1 MVDFGTTSNGSF
13 ETSKKWSGIQKHLE
27 HDGNVNHEN
36 KYLNTEES
44 KRLRKYNEIVELVN
58 FDDWTEKHFKDYVF
72 EHDKKNLEK
81 SRFVFG
87 SVKNFLKVDTS
98 GKTRKKSLDKLYLM
112 KFSNEEDYQKLFKK
126 VKQSFK
132 DEKHLDDEQADKQAN
147 LLFRAGLENYA
158 NSFNQRNTNII
169 AFKYAVHM
177 DEEGAPHLHM
187 RTMPFVP
194 AKKLGDKPKWA
205 INQALRAQYKHKD
218 TRTNLKD
225 FRKQEDTSMI
235 DCINEEIEKQLP
247 ELSKNL
253 HLKLIRKESTES
265 VTHEVYRERKHLEDV
280 KKQVEIEQKKL
291 EETKKKNEELD
302 EREKSLQVREKFQ
315 NQTQIDLDEYQ
326 SNLDKR
332 EQELNKRE
340 NELTDRE
347 NKFSENM
354 TKSVIKF
361 NRTVKESN
369 KKFHDKNDE
378 LNKKN
383 QDVNDKINELNQ
395 QINEVKTLRQRLTD
409 KINKFE
415 EKTKDVVQS
424 WRDLSF
430 NLSNRIYQKCVKY
443 FKSDVD
449 VQNNDGYNELGYYDK
464 HIDEIPDNFD
474 EEDWFK
480 HQDDKKF
487 SWVTG
492 EQQYNR
498 IVEKSEK
505 IINEHNKKKL
515 DKQKKDL
522 DNDGIDDS
530 QENFLK
536 IIDVTDFD
544 PLLQIN
550 NEENKQ
556 KQDESEKN

>member
-1 MVDFGTTSNGSF
+1 MVEFGTTSNGSF
-13 ETSKKWSGIQKHLE
+13 ETNKKWSGIRKHLE
-27 HDGNVNHEN
+27 HDVNVKHKN
-36 KYLNTEES
+36 KYLETAES
-44 KRLRKYNEIVELVN
+44 KRLRKYNKTINLVD
-58 FDDWTEKHFKDYVF
+58 FDKWTEKHFKDYVF
-72 EHDKKNLEK
+72 EHDKKNLDK

-87 SVKNFLKVDTS
+87 SVKNFLRVDTS

-132 DEKHLDDEQADKQAN
+132 DEQKLDNEKAEEKAI
-147 LLFRAGLENYA
+147 LLFRTSLENYTRG
-158 NSFNQRNTNII
+158 FNKRNTNII
-169 AFKYAVHM
+169 AFCGTIHM
-177 DEEGAPHLHM
+177 DEEGAPHVHL
-187 RTMPFVP
+187 RTMPYVP
-194 AKKLGDKPKWA
+194 PKKPTEKPKWA
-205 INQALRAQYKHKD
+205 INQALREQYKHKD

-235 DCINEEIEKQLP
+235 DCVNEEIEKQLP

-253 HLKLIRKESTES
+253 HLKLIRKEQTES
-265 VTHEVYRERKHLEDV
+265 VTHEVYLEREHLKDV
-280 KKQVEIEQKKL
+280 QKQVEIEQKKL

-340 NELTDRE
+340 HELTDRE

-487 SWVTG
+487 SWVTD

-522 DNDGIDDS
+522 NNDGIDDS

-536 IIDVTDFD
+536 TIDVTDFD

-550 NEENKQ
+550 NEEEQQN
-556 KQDESEKN
+556 QDENEKH